1 MTADLKSRLVAQD
14 GKAWKEMSAL
24 VNRCARHGC
33 WKAGAS
39 HLQDDVAAEVL
50 ILLHTQLLAQLQ
62 DGARLDPFLIEVSRR
77 VALSMRRSLDE
88 DRLVSNDAEGGGM
101 IFDVAGDDFTN
112 ELEDRITSE
121 RAKERIRASVNKNF
135 WKAETHTSRAAPA
148 APTAAGA
155 SADQDDEAARGR
167 SQYGCGDQ
175 DFAKQLKAERKKR
188 RWTQR
193 QMATYMGVGLPTYI
207 SYEHACVIKPN
218 PLMVDVLNRMLEENE
233 TYETA

>member
-1 MTADLKSRLVAQD
+1 MTAELKDRLLAQE

-24 VNRCARHGC
+24 VNRCARLGC
-33 WKAGAS
+33 WKAGAT

-50 ILLHTQLLAQLQ
+50 ILMHTQLLAQLQ
-62 DGARLDPFLIEVSRR
+62 NGARLDPFLIEVSRR

-88 DRLVSNDAEGGGM
+88 DRLVSNEAEGGGM
-101 IFDVAGDDFTN
+101 LFDVAGEDFTS
-112 ELEDRITSE
+112 ELENRITSE
-121 RAKERIRASVNKNF
+121 RAKERIRASVKKNF
-135 WKAETHTSRAAPA
+135 WKPEV
-148 APTAAGA
+148 TAGRSA
-155 SADQDDEAARGR
+155 SANSTAVGSDTRKNDEENKGR
-167 SQYGCGDQ
+167 SQYGCGDL
-175 DFAKQLKAERKKR
+175 DFAKQLKAERKRR

-193 QMATYMGVGLPTYI
+193 QMAIYMGVGLPTYI